1 MKVLVTGG
9 AGFIGSHLIA
19 ELLARGDEV
28 CVIDN
33 LATGAFHNI
42 QPFSEDPRFR
52 LVVTEIT
59 DATAV
64 EREVRW
70 ADQVYHLAAAVGVRL
85 IVEQPVKTI
94 ATNILG
100 SEVVLGL
107 CAKHHRRTLLAS
119 TSEVYGKLE
128 EVPFREDAVSVIGPS
143 STSRW
148 AYACS
153 KMMDEFL
160 GLAYHSERGLPVVI
174 VRLFNTVGPRQRG
187 RYGMVLPTFVQ
198 QALAGR
204 SLTIH
209 GSGQQ
214 SRCFG
219 YVGDVVGG
227 MMKLMAEPQ
236 AAGEIFNLG
245 NDQEV
250 TIEELAQRV
259 KAACGSSS
267 ELRYIPY
274 DEAFAAGFED
284 MQRRV
289 PSLEK
294 ANRVVGYQP
303 TVDLDGIIER
313 VVAYYRDDPD
323 APR

>member
-59 DATAV
+59 DAVSV
-64 EREVRW
+64 EREIRG

-85 IVEQPVKTI
+85 IVEEPVRTI

-100 SEVVLGL
+100 TEVVLGL
-107 CAKHHRRTLLAS
+107 CAKYHRQTMLAS

-128 EVPFREDAVSVIGPS
+128 DVPFREDAVSVIGP
-143 STSRW
+143 TSINRW

-160 GLAYHSERGLPVVI
+160 ALAYHKERGLPVVI
-174 VRLFNTVGPRQRG
+174 TRFFNTVGPRQRG
-187 RYGMVLPTFVQ
+187 QYGMVLPRFVQ
-198 QALAGR
+198 QALAGED
-204 SLTIH
+204 IIVH
-209 GSGQQ
+209 GTGQQ

-219 YVGDVVGG
+219 YVGDVVDGVL
-227 MMKLMAEPQ
+227 KLMAEPSAQ
-236 AAGEIFNLG
+236 GEVFNLG
-245 NDQEV
+245 SDEEV
-250 TIEELAQRV
+250 TIEELAKRIV
-259 KAACGSSS
+259 ERTGSSS
-267 ELRYIPY
+267 KLRYIPY
-274 DEAFAAGFED
+274 EQAFSRGFED

-289 PSLEK
+289 PCLDK
-294 ANRVVGYQP
+294 AHQIIGYQP
-303 TVDLDGIIER
+303 TVDLNGIIDK
-313 VVAYYRDDPD
+313 VVAYYREDLA